1 MMEIPPSIT
10 NLMNDDDS
18 DDNILPK
25 QQHSDVKI
33 VKNSPATNVI
43 EPQSSSVNVPNQ
55 FEQRPPPRLYL
66 LYGIIIL
73 QTVIFISE
81 IIIDQM
87 VHSMLI
93 LADAYHHLFNSFN
106 AILLVVCYKVIGHHH
121 FCFLVNFTYKFLVV
135 FTFFPLSFF
144 RTDFQSNNR

>member
-33 VKNSPATNVI
+33 VKNSPATTTTTNVI
-43 EPQSSSVNVPNQ
+43 EPTSSVNVPNQ

-121 FCFLVNFTYKFLVV
+121 FCFSLKFH
-135 FTFFPLSFF
+135 
-144 RTDFQSNNR
+144 R